1 MDGRTEIRAKLLA
14 DSTVTTQLGLYA
26 TLPAI
31 FDAPVAPDQYADN
44 CLTMY
49 LTAPT
54 NGGLDIGIY
63 QNTVNCYAKTYQEA
77 ESIQESV
84 YSSLNRHSE
93 GANTVFTCSKQV
105 IIESGVTGSDYNA
118 PVEVTVKQR

>member
-1 MDGRTEIRAKLLA
+1 MDGRTEIRAKLLTDTA
-14 DSTVTTQLGLYA
+14 VTTQLGTYDSVA
-26 TLPAI
+26 AI
-31 FDAPVAPDQYADN
+31 FDAPVAPDQYTDN

-77 ESIQESV
+77 ESIQDSV

-93 GANTVFTCSKQV
+93 GSDTFFGCSKQV
-105 IIESGVTGSDYNA
+105 IIESGQTGSDYNA